1 MSAASGTP
9 LVLVVEHE
17 TRCGLGRLDPLPGC
31 VARSVSP
38 YLGEP
43 LPDDLAGIEGLM
55 VLGGSMAA
63 WDDEGAPWLPQ
74 VRSLLRQAVQEDVP
88 TLGVCL
94 GAQLLALA
102 AGGQVG
108 PGQNGPELG
117 LLPVQ
122 RNEAGRADPLL
133 GALDE
138 EFLVPHAH
146 YDEVQVLPEGG
157 QVLASSALYRHQA
170 FRLGSNAWGVQYHP
184 EVTTADFAV
193 WMAQDAPALADQGR
207 TAEQVVAQVRS
218 AQALVDATARAH
230 AAAFAALVRRAAGRP

>member
-1 MSAASGTP
+1 VSDPSRTP

-31 VARSVSP
+31 TARSVSP

-43 LPDDLAGIEGLM
+43 LPEDLSGVDGLV

-63 WDDEGAPWLPQ
+63 WDDEGTPWLPQ
-74 VRSLLRQAVQEDVP
+74 VRTLLRQAVQEGVP

-108 PGQNGPELG
+108 PGTNGPELG
-117 LLPVQ
+117 LLAVQ
-122 RNEAGRADPLL
+122 LNAAGRADAVL

-138 EFLVPHAH
+138 ELLVPQAH
-146 YDEVQVLPEGG
+146 YDEVQLLPDGG

-170 FRLGSNAWGVQYHP
+170 FRLGARAWGVQYHP
-184 EVTTADFAV
+184 EVTAADFAV
-193 WMAQDAPALADQGR
+193 WMAQDAPALVEQGR
-207 TAEQVVAQVRS
+207 TPEQVMAQVRS
-218 AQALVDATARAH
+218 AGALVDATARAH
-230 AAAFAALVRRAAGRP
+230 SAAFGAVVRRTAGES